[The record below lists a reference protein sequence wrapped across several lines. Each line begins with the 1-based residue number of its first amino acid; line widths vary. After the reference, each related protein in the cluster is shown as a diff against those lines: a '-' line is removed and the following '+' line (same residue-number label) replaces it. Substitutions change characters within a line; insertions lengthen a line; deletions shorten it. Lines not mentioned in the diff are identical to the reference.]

1 MDRSDVTE
9 NSSVN
14 IDKTIYEYNEGV
26 VKFII
31 SCLSIYTFFSLIM
44 MILSSINLNTLFSSY
59 IEKNNYAAIIIFM
72 KIFFF
77 IILFYNVII
86 IIISIIYIIY
96 IYNVRVNIER
106 ETDDNNIVIR
116 TIKVKD
122 FAKKLSDVKFLTIM
136 FLIIIIPNLLML
148 FMISLTDLTVI
159 NLTNINGFYEITY
172 TILSLIIIQIII
184 TMIFFMVLKIFAFQ
198 KIHFFDFVDSTN
210 FEFLSKLFI

>member
-1 MDRSDVTE
+1 
-9 NSSVN
+9 
-14 IDKTIYEYNEGV
+14 
-26 VKFII
+26 
-31 SCLSIYTFFSLIM
+31 M
-44 MILSSINLNTLFSSY
+44 MILSSVNINTLFSSY

-72 KIFFF
+72 KTFFF
-77 IILFYNVII
+77 IILIYNVII
-86 IIISIIYIIY
+86 VIISIIYIIY
-96 IYNVRVNIER
+96 IYNVRISVGR
-106 ETDDNNIVIR
+106 ETNENNIIIK

-172 TILSLIIIQIII
+172 TILSLIAIQIII
-184 TMIFFMVLKIFAFQ
+184 TMIFFMVLKIFAFR
-198 KIHFFDFVDSTN
+198 KIQFFNLLNSTN